1 MVAPTHAALV
11 KKTLANSEAVHTLP
25 KADTLKPS
33 AFLRSQVGSPP
44 AK

>member
-1 MVAPTHAALV
+1 MAAPTHAALV
-11 KKTLANSEAVHTLP
+11 KKTLANSDHTLP
-25 KADTLKPS
+25 KADALKPS